1 VKLAPPWSRT
11 FGLAL
16 GSYGV
21 LLISIV
27 TGVLLFDSPYPRAL
41 SLLVGG
47 LAVLAPLVPGLRAG
61 GVGGGLAH
69 VAAIVAASVL
79 VLGVPGVVST
89 VAGQWRYLG
98 RVGQEVMLLLVAAY
112 LVYGAI
118 AALAAWALGRRLRSR
133 RL

>member
-1 VKLAPPWSRT
+1 
-11 FGLAL
+11 L

>member
-1 VKLAPPWSRT
+1 MKLAPPWSRT